1 MRYCIQSPI
10 PDPPPEGDLVTT
22 QSPDSPRSARR
33 EATRS
38 RLIEAAV
45 GVIARKGVLGASVE
59 EICEAAGFTRGA
71 FYSNFESKDELC
83 IAVLDAQCQRQ
94 LAAGREAVARMD
106 HGQELERRILGAL
119 EVFINAGGQ
128 DADDVLVMSELRLY
142 AAREPALRQ
151 AFTDY
156 EARIIPMFATLI
168 EDGLAA
174 AGLRLTVG
182 MDEALSLLHA
192 VHDQTSLDQL
202 IAGDEPG
209 SPRTIQLL
217 SQVLRAFITPA

>member
-1 MRYCIQSPI
+1 MTTHS
-10 PDPPPEGDLVTT
+10 PEG
-22 QSPDSPRSARR
+22 PRSARR

-71 FYSNFESKDELC
+71 FYSNFESKDALC
-83 IAVLDAQCQRQ
+83 IALLDAQCQRH
-94 LAAGREAVARMD
+94 LAAAREAVARMD
-106 HGQELERRILGAL
+106 HDHELERRINDAL
-119 EVFINAGGQ
+119 EVFVAVSGQ
-128 DADDVLVMSELRLY
+128 GADDVLVTSELRLY
-142 AAREPALRQ
+142 AAREPALRE
-151 AFTDY
+151 AFTAY
-156 EARIIPMFATLI
+156 QARITPLFATLI

-182 MDEALSLLHA
+182 IDEALSLLHA

-202 IAGDEPG
+202 VAGAEPG
-209 SPRTIQLL
+209 SGRTAQLL
-217 SQVLRAFITPA
+217 GQVLRAFITPA